1 MANNIFTIILN
12 DKGIKEYLY
21 KEII

>member
-12 DKGIKEYLY
+12 DKDTKEYLY